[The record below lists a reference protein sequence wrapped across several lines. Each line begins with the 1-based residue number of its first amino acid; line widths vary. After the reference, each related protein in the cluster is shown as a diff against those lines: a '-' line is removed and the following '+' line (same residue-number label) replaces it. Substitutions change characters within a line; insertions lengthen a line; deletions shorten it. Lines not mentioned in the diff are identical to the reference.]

1 MKELYKWVISSVIA
15 LLLLGGVYLLITSK
29 SGFIW
34 LSIITSLVLGIILL
48 VLGIFLLLGLVGG
61 IKEFIDDL
69 TNK

>member
-15 LLLLGGVYLLITSK
+15 LLLLGGVYLLMTSE
-29 SGFIW
+29 SGFKW
-34 LSIITSLVLGIILL
+34 LSIITFL

>member
-15 LLLLGGVYLLITSK
+15 LLLLGGVYLLMTSK

-34 LSIITSLVLGIILL
+34 LSIITSLVSGIILTVVL
-48 VLGIFLLLGLVGG
+48 VVG
-61 IKEFIDDL
+61 IKEFIDNL